1 MPDAVVR
8 HRGVATMKSKLLAL
22 GSVVVAVGLT
32 PASPSRADII
42 YNVDLPINNGSGG
55 TTFITGNIKT
65 DGNIGQP
72 LTTANFAPFPVVEI
86 TPANS
91 SLTNLTGPGLSA
103 DSSGGLFFDFASAS
117 IVYFQ
122 GNQQLFPFSSEP
134 FLCFNGTIAPCP
146 EPGTT
151 SRIVAG
157 DVIDPQTP
165 ESGIVQ
171 IGTAAAVPGPIVG
184 AGLPG
189 LIFASGGLL
198 AWWRRRQKIAEHPA
212 AQSAHVVGC

>member
-1 MPDAVVR
+1 
-8 HRGVATMKSKLLAL
+8 MKSKLLAL

-72 LTTANFAPFPVVEI
+72 LTTADITGWDLTWNFAPFPVVEI

-91 SLTNLTGPGLSA
+91 SLANLTGPGLSA

-117 IVYFQ
+117 VVYFQ

-189 LIFASGGLL
+189 LMLASIGLL
-198 AWWRRRQKIAEHPA
+198 GWWRRRRKIA
-212 AQSAHVVGC
+212 